1 MKNLCERFAPLMA
14 ETLHYASAP
23 EGLERPLSE
32 AAERLAELA
41 ERERAL
47 PACASGQSS
56 TPRRDLEQ
64 ARFAVFAWADEQM
77 MSSQRAEASSWA
89 AMSLQYRYFG
99 TAEAGRLFYQEL
111 EKCLDSCGVPRR
123 ARLQKSETAEEERR
137 SDGDGIDLGACAEPE
152 RDEWRELDLAE
163 RFEAAASRHREGDD
177 EGALGVFALCLL
189 CGFRGALYGNAAQ
202 LAHIRRAC
210 RGLFDRAPELKTPPS
225 RRRTSELLVWG
236 ERAAYVVLPLLV
248 CILFAL
254 YCGGVLANAP
264 FHSNF

>member
-1 MKNLCERFAPLMA
+1 MNSLCERFAPLMA
-14 ETLHYASAP
+14 ETLHYAGAP

-32 AAERLAELA
+32 AAERLVELA

-47 PACASGQSS
+47 PSCASGESS

-64 ARFAVFAWADEQM
+64 ARFAVAAWADEQM
-77 MSSQRAEASSWA
+77 LGSPARRRRGLGGVEPAVP
-89 AMSLQYRYFG
+89 LFRNG
-99 TAEAGRLFYQEL
+99 GGGRLFYQEL

-123 ARLQKSETAEEERR
+123 ARLKKHDAADGPGAED
-137 SDGDGIDLGACAEPE
+137 DGMDLCACAEPE
-152 RDEWRELDLAE
+152 REEWRALDLAE

-189 CGFRGALYGNAAQ
+189 YGFRGALYADAAQ
-202 LAHIRRAC
+202 LARIRRAC
-210 RGLFDRAPELKTPPS
+210 RGLFDRVPELRTPPQ
-225 RRRTSELLVWG
+225 RRRGSELLVWG
-236 ERAAYVVLPLLV
+236 ERAAYVALPLLV

-264 FHSNF
+264 FHGKF

>member
-1 MKNLCERFAPLMA
+1 MKNLCERFAPIMA
-14 ETLHYASAP
+14 ETLHYAGAP
-23 EGLERPLSE
+23 EGLAAPLSE
-32 AAERLAELA
+32 ATGRLVELA

-47 PACASGQSS
+47 PACAPAQAS

-123 ARLQKSETAEEERR
+123 ARLQKSEAEEEPR
-137 SDGDGIDLGACAEPE
+137 GDGIDLGICAEPE

-163 RFEAAASRHREGDD
+163 RFEAAASRHMEGDD

-189 CGFRGALYGNAAQ
+189 FGFRGALYGDAAQ
-202 LAHIRRAC
+202 LARIRRAC
-210 RGLFDRAPELKTPPS
+210 RGLFDRVPELRTPPQ
-225 RRRTSELLVWG
+225 RRRGSELIVWG
-236 ERAAYVVLPLLV
+236 ERAAYVALPLLV

-264 FHSNF
+264 FHGKF

>member
-1 MKNLCERFAPLMA
+1 MKNLCERFAPIMA
-14 ETLHYASAP
+14 ETLHYAGAP
-23 EGLERPLSE
+23 EGLAAPLSE
-32 AAERLAELA
+32 AAGRLVELA

-47 PACASGQSS
+47 PACAPAQAS

-123 ARLQKSETAEEERR
+123 ARLKKHEAADGPLAE
-137 SDGDGIDLGACAEPE
+137 DDGIDLCACAEPE
-152 RDEWRELDLAE
+152 REEWRALDLAE
-163 RFEAAASRHREGDD
+163 RFEAAASRHMEGDD

-189 CGFRGALYGNAAQ
+189 FGFRGALYGDAAQ
-202 LAHIRRAC
+202 LARIRRAC
-210 RGLFDRAPELKTPPS
+210 RGLFDRAPELRMPHS
-225 RRRTSELLVWG
+225 RRRASELLIWG
-236 ERAAYVVLPLLV
+236 ERAAYVALPLLV

-264 FHSNF
+264 FHGKF

>member
-1 MKNLCERFAPLMA
+1 MKNLCERFAPIMA
-14 ETLHYASAP
+14 ETLHYAGAP
-23 EGLERPLSE
+23 DGLAAPLSE
-32 AAERLAELA
+32 ASLRLVELA

-47 PACASGQSS
+47 PVCASGQPL

-77 MSSQRAEASSWA
+77 MSSTRADASSWA

-123 ARLQKSETAEEERR
+123 ARLQNVDAAAEPLG
-137 SDGDGIDLGACAEPE
+137 DGDGIDLGVCAEPE
-152 RDEWRELDLAE
+152 GNEWHELDLAE
-163 RFEAAASRHREGDD
+163 RFEAAASRHRDGDD
-177 EGALGVFALCLL
+177 EGALGVFALCML
-189 CGFRGALYGNAAQ
+189 CGFRGALYSDAAQ
-202 LAHIRRAC
+202 LARIRRAC
-210 RGLFDRAPELKTPPS
+210 RGLFDRAPELRMPPS
-225 RRRTSELLVWG
+225 RRRASALAVWG
-236 ERAAYVVLPLLV
+236 ERVAYVALPLLV

-264 FHSNF
+264 FHGKF

>member
-1 MKNLCERFAPLMA
+1 MKNLCERFAPIMA
-14 ETLHYASAP
+14 ETLHYAGAP
-23 EGLERPLSE
+23 EGLAAPLSE
-32 AAERLAELA
+32 AAGRLVELA

-47 PACASGQSS
+47 PACAPAQAS

-123 ARLQKSETAEEERR
+123 ARLKKHEAADGPLAE
-137 SDGDGIDLGACAEPE
+137 DDGIDLGACAEPE
-152 RDEWRELDLAE
+152 REEWRALDLAE
-163 RFEAAASRHREGDD
+163 RFEAAASRHRDGDD

-189 CGFRGALYGNAAQ
+189 YGFRGALYADAAQ
-202 LAHIRRAC
+202 LARIRRAC
-210 RGLFDRAPELKTPPS
+210 RGLFDRVPELRTPPQ
-225 RRRTSELLVWG
+225 RRRGSELLVWG
-236 ERAAYVVLPLLV
+236 ERAAYVALPLLV

-264 FHSNF
+264 FHGKF

>member
-14 ETLHYASAP
+14 ETLHYAGAP
-23 EGLERPLSE
+23 EGLATPLSE
-32 AAERLAELA
+32 AVERLVELA

-47 PACASGQSS
+47 SACASGQPSM
-56 TPRRDLEQ
+56 PRRDLEQ

-77 MSSQRAEASSWA
+77 MSSPRADASSWA

-111 EKCLDSCGVPRR
+111 EKGLDSCGVPRR
-123 ARLQKSETAEEERR
+123 ARVQKDEASEEARG
-137 SDGDGIDLGACAEPE
+137 DGDGIALDVCAEPE

-177 EGALGVFALCLL
+177 EGALDVFALCLL
-189 CGFRGALYGNAAQ
+189 YGFRGALYGDAAQ
-202 LAHIRRAC
+202 LARIRRAC

-236 ERAAYVVLPLLV
+236 ERAAYVALPLLV

-264 FHSNF
+264 FHGKF

>member
-1 MKNLCERFAPLMA
+1 MKNLCERFAPIMA
-14 ETLHYASAP
+14 ETLHYAGAP
-23 EGLERPLSE
+23 DGLAAPLSE
-32 AAERLAELA
+32 AAGRLVELA

-47 PACASGQSS
+47 PACAPAQAS

-123 ARLQKSETAEEERR
+123 ARLQKSEAEEEPR
-137 SDGDGIDLGACAEPE
+137 GDGIDLGVCAEPE

-163 RFEAAASRHREGDD
+163 RFEAAASRHMEGDD

-189 CGFRGALYGNAAQ
+189 FGFRGALYGDAAQ
-202 LAHIRRAC
+202 LARIRRAC
-210 RGLFDRAPELKTPPS
+210 RGLFDRAPELRMPHS
-225 RRRTSELLVWG
+225 RRRASELLIWG
-236 ERAAYVVLPLLV
+236 ERAAYVALPLLV

-264 FHSNF
+264 FHGKF

>member
-1 MKNLCERFAPLMA
+1 MNSLCERFAPLMA
-14 ETLHYASAP
+14 ETLHYAGAP

-32 AAERLAELA
+32 AAERLVELA

-47 PACASGQSS
+47 PSCASGESS

-64 ARFAVFAWADEQM
+64 ARFAVAAWADEQM
-77 MSSQRAEASSWA
+77 LGSPRADAAAWA
-89 AMSLQYRYFG
+89 ASSLQYRYFE
-99 TAEAGRLFYQEL
+99 TVEAGRLFYQEL

-123 ARLQKSETAEEERR
+123 ARLKKHEAADGPLAE
-137 SDGDGIDLGACAEPE
+137 DDGIDLGACAEPE
-152 RDEWRELDLAE
+152 REEWRALDLAE

-189 CGFRGALYGNAAQ
+189 YGFRGALYADAAQ
-202 LAHIRRAC
+202 LARIRRAC
-210 RGLFDRAPELKTPPS
+210 RGLFDRVPELRTPPQ
-225 RRRTSELLVWG
+225 RRRGSELLVWG
-236 ERAAYVVLPLLV
+236 ERAAYVALPLLV

-264 FHSNF
+264 FHGKF

>member
-1 MKNLCERFAPLMA
+1 MKNLCERFAPIMA
-14 ETLHYASAP
+14 ETLHYAGAP
-23 EGLERPLSE
+23 EGLAAPLSE
-32 AAERLAELA
+32 AAGRLVELA

-47 PACASGQSS
+47 PACAPAQAS

-123 ARLQKSETAEEERR
+123 ARLKKHEAADGPLAE
-137 SDGDGIDLGACAEPE
+137 DDGIDLCACAEPE

-163 RFEAAASRHREGDD
+163 RFEAAASRHMEGDD

-189 CGFRGALYGNAAQ
+189 FGFRGALYGDAAQ
-202 LAHIRRAC
+202 LARIRRAC
-210 RGLFDRAPELKTPPS
+210 RGLFDRAPELRMPHS
-225 RRRTSELLVWG
+225 RRRASELLIWG
-236 ERAAYVVLPLLV
+236 ERAAYVALPLLV

-264 FHSNF
+264 FHGKF